1 MKAPE
6 HTTDRRAPI
15 IERIEV
21 RTQRP
26 DHAQAYRHAL
36 RGNPVARVA
45 EGPLLE
51 GCIADAAI
59 APTNGFGHLDAGIDG
74 VFARRFGRRT
84 QRSLQERIGLEFD
97 GELPVGNAII
107 LATGDLALP
116 FMVAAPATQFPASI
130 TPEPMLYRS
139 IRAALDALDAW
150 NAADEGPWIQ
160 SVILPDPAVAARSWD
175 VGQLAMQLSAALRD
189 WQRLIRSRHAA

>member
-59 APTNGFGHLDAGIDG
+59 APTNGFGHLDAGI
-74 VFARRFGRRT
+74 
-84 QRSLQERIGLEFD
+84 GLEFD

-139 IRAALDALDAW
+139 ILAALDALDAW

-160 SVILPDPAVAARSWD
+160 SVILPDPAAAARSWD

-189 WQRLIRSRHAA
+189 WQRSIRSRHAA